1 MRVEVIPLASLKK
14 FVYLHSHVR
23 VSEQKSLPKQTSP
36 RSSHS
41 IGKRTIN
48 AAAPSPHCRD
58 ALGQERGPRGQER
71 GPRGPLPGRG
81 HGRGLSR
88 ADPSG
93 AWRPWPRAP
102 SPAVP
107 SLPSRP
113 CHRPRAGGAACRS
126 HKGRPQPRRASLRSG
141 VALGLCKAARPGTRR
156 LLPEKGGF
164 PVCRCHGLRPVR
176 RLPPGQEPVL
186 PELNSESSVSSS
198 SSCCLD
204 AVNITDQDKALH
216 GLPELID
223 KHWWIKSFFHSEP
236 SPPTVGRKT
245 LSASSTNS

>member
-1 MRVEVIPLASLKK
+1 MRSGRNRDPGGRSRDPGGRCRDAGTAGDCPGPTRAVQGGRGRGLLPL
-14 FVYLHSHVR
+14 
-23 VSEQKSLPKQTSP
+23 PSP
-36 RSSHS
+36 RS
-41 IGKRTIN
+41 RPARAT
-48 AAAPSPHCRD
+48 A
-58 ALGQERGPRGQER
+58 
-71 GPRGPLPGRG
+71 PGRG
-81 HGRGLSR
+81 E
-88 ADPSG
+88 
-93 AWRPWPRAP
+93 RP
-102 SPAVP
+102 
-107 SLPSRP
+107 
-113 CHRPRAGGAACRS
+113 CRS
-126 HKGRPQPRRASLRSG
+126 HKGRPRPWRRSLRSG
-141 VALGLCKAARPGTRR
+141 VALGLCKAAPWDTQAPPG
-156 LLPEKGGF
+156 KAGF